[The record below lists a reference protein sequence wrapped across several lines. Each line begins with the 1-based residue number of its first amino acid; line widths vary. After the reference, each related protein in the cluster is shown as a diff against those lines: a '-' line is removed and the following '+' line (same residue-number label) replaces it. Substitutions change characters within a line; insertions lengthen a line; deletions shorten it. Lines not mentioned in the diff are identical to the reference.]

1 MLKSKRGPK
10 SLLMPTVF
18 VLLVA
23 ALFADLRLTA
33 ELVGLRVRAALHND
47 GDSEVTVVVGDK
59 CAVAAPFTLVVDGK
73 TRPFIGSDGP
83 CRQAEPVKRTIA
95 AGGYY
100 AILSDSLDGRRHTIE
115 ARYDGIAAP
124 LLHVETAL
132 RVDLRLAG
140 TAHVVTGKPVDL
152 ELTHVNRSPEEV
164 PLPACGEDRLLVDGN
179 EVPWPATEACNPAP
193 RSIKVRGAWVTRGR
207 LVLGPGT
214 HTVRGR
220 WRQSQS
226 NDVIVDVA
234 P

>member
-1 MLKSKRGPK
+1 
-10 SLLMPTVF
+10 MPTVF

-47 GDSEVTVVVGDK
+47 GDSEVTVVVGYK
-59 CAVAAPFTLVVDGK
+59 CALAAPFTLVVDGK
-73 TRPFIGSDGP
+73 ARPFIGNDGP
-83 CRQAEPVKRTIA
+83 CRQAEPVQRTIA
-95 AGGYY
+95 AGGNY
-100 AILSDSLDGRRHTIE
+100 AILSDALDGRRHAIE

-124 LLHVETAL
+124 LLHSETVL
-132 RVDLRLAG
+132 RVEVKLAG
-140 TAHVVTGKPVDL
+140 TVHVAVGKAVDL
-152 ELTHVNRSPEEV
+152 ELTHVNRSPEET

-179 EVPWPATEACNPAP
+179 EVAWPATEACNPAP

-207 LVLGPGT
+207 VVLAPGT
-214 HTVRGR
+214 HTIRAR

-226 NDVIVDVA
+226 NDIVVEVA